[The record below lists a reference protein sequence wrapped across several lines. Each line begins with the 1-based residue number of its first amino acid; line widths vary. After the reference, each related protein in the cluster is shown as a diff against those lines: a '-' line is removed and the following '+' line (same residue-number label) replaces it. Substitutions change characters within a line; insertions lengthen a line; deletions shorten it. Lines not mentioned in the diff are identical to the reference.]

1 MHMHKGTLSSSFYYI
16 FTALQL
22 RLLWCSSPHATAELF
37 EELKVFQLLISCNM
51 NSRTHSEN
59 PDYI

>member
-1 MHMHKGTLSSSFYYI
+1 MHMHKGTWASSVYYI

-37 EELKVFQLLISCNM
+37 EELKVFQLLICCG
-51 NSRTHSEN
+51 TYEN
-59 PDYI
+59 ILIR